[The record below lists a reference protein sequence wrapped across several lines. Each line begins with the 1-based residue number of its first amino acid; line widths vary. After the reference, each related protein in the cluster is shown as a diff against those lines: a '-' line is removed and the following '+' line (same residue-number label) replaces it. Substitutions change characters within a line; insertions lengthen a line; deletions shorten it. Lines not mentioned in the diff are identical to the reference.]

1 MNAVT
6 VDRGRTSRSSLEGR
20 AGGSTPSTRRGQRVR
35 RRREAVAAYGFLAP
49 NMVGLSLF
57 LGLPMVLAF
66 VISFFD
72 ASGFG
77 GYRYVGFDNYQRM
90 LGDGLL
96 AQSAQVSLVY
106 VIAFVPLVYV
116 AGLALAL
123 LVQDAFPGVGFARTA
138 FFVPHVISLVIV
150 GLLWQF
156 LLVER
161 RGLISTL
168 ARPLG
173 LGDVSWLG
181 DPRYALPTL
190 IAISVWFYMGYFMI
204 ILLSGLKDIPKEY
217 YDAARVDG
225 ASSWQRFRYITWP
238 LLKPTSFF
246 VVVVATVNAAAGLQA
261 FDLVYVTTA
270 GGPAN
275 STSTVVFYV
284 YQQAFQYND
293 LGYASAITALLA
305 LFLMVVTGLMFAIT
319 RGGRFDV
326 G

>member
-1 MNAVT
+1 MDAVT
-6 VDRGRTSRSSLEGR
+6 ASRLRGSRQLSSVGD
-20 AGGSTPSTRRGQRVR
+20 GSAPVERKGQRAR
-35 RRREAVAAYGFLAP
+35 RRREAMAGYGFVAPDAIGLA
-49 NMVGLSLF
+49 LF

-66 VISFFD
+66 VISFFR

-77 GYRYVGFDNYQRM
+77 GYQFVGLRNYARVARDP
-90 LGDGLL
+90 LFLE
-96 AQSAQVSLVY
+96 SVQVSLIY
-106 VIAFVPLVYV
+106 VVAFVPLVYL

-123 LVQDAFPGVGFARTA
+123 LVQDAFPGVGFVRTA
-138 FFVPHVISLVIV
+138 FFIPHVLSLVVV

-161 RGLISTL
+161 RGLFSSLL
-168 ARPLG
+168 APLG
-173 LGDVSWLG
+173 LSDIAWLG
-181 DPRYALPTL
+181 NPRYALPTL
-190 IAISVWFYMGYFMI
+190 IFISVWFYMGYFMI
-204 ILLSGLKDIPKEY
+204 ILLSGLKDIPGEY
-217 YDAARVDG
+217 YDAGRVDG
-225 ASSWQRFRYITWP
+225 ASSWQRFRHITWP

-261 FDLVYVTTA
+261 FDLVYVTTR

-275 STSTVVFYV
+275 ATSTVVFYI

-305 LFLMVVTGLMFAIT
+305 LFLMLVTGLMFALT